1 MFSINKYWPLVL
13 LLLPNIA
20 RSQNTPSISLNSML
34 EKVTAYAPSLNAD
47 AAAIKI
53 RQAQTTEVRNNWLPS
68 LKLNYQADVGTN
80 NNTAGPYFGFGII
93 PSNSRGVRDE
103 SNTSATLTNLGIAA
117 LDWEVYNFGAYGAAN
132 KAAEANVDVER
143 KRFEQSKYTLT
154 AATIDNYLQLGLLQ
168 DLITIQNRNIER
180 NKEIRRSIQALARS
194 GIRAGVDTSIAEAE
208 ISKARLVYIDLVN
221 QARQI
226 QINLS
231 ALSGIPAAQIVADT
245 TTQQNLAANTAE
257 FSLFNADTLNHP
269 VINYYKSLYN
279 SSLQQ
284 ENLVKKSYS
293 PKILLEAAAWG
304 RGSSIN
310 AEDHFGPLDTGWGF
324 DRGNYLVGVGVSY
337 NLFDIRRRHL
347 KLSTQ
352 KAETEYAQKKLS
364 EQKALIAAGSNQAD
378 ANVAS
383 AIDRLGEIPK
393 QLKAANAAYRQK
405 FALYKNGLTDIIELN
420 AALNLLY
427 RAETDFTTAKYSY
440 CRALFQKAVVENQ
453 VNAILKLLK

>member
-1 MFSINKYWPLVL
+1 
-13 LLLPNIA
+13 
-20 RSQNTPSISLNSML
+20 
-34 EKVTAYAPSLNAD
+34 
-47 AAAIKI
+47 
-53 RQAQTTEVRNNWLPS
+53 
-68 LKLNYQADVGTN
+68 
-80 NNTAGPYFGFGII
+80 
-93 PSNSRGVRDE
+93 
-103 SNTSATLTNLGIAA
+103 
-117 LDWEVYNFGAYGAAN
+117 